1 MGDLL
6 QVNDLRV
13 EAYQEDGS
21 SIPIVKDVSFSV
33 KRGEILAL
41 IGESG
46 SGKTTVALATMGYAR
61 SGCRITHGEVIL
73 DGEDVLSMDADGRR
87 RLRGRRI
94 SYLAQSAAATFNPA
108 LTIGA
113 QVTESTILH
122 GVMSPSE
129 AHRRAVELYRRLDLP
144 DPDNLGGR
152 FPHQVSGGQLQRL
165 MAARAMCSNPEILLL
180 DEPTTA
186 LDVTTQIEVLAAFN
200 ELIQEQGT
208 AAIYVTHDLALVA
221 QIADRVIVLYDGE
234 VREEGEVDQ
243 IINRP
248 SDSYTKTL
256 MEAIRKR
263 PVRGDTP
270 PQAGNDGAGDEPPL
284 MEVSNID
291 AGYGRTIFGKPVTM
305 VLHDISLDVVRGS
318 VVGVIGESGCGK
330 STLARV
336 IAGLLPAS
344 GGRICLEEKE
354 LPGRVEDRDEDA
366 VRSIQIVFQMADVA
380 LNPRQRI
387 REIIGRPV
395 ALFLKLRGKQRNE
408 RVLELLDMVDLPR
421 SLIDRFPEELSG
433 GQKQRVNLARALA
446 AEPKLLL
453 CDEVTSSLDTIVA
466 AAVIELLKG
475 LGTRLGHSYVYISH
489 DLSTVASFADHV
501 VVLYAGHVVEA
512 GPTASILAPPCHP
525 YTHLLLSSIP
535 ELRQGWLED
544 VMKTRS
550 ERTGTSQVRNKAA
563 TGCPFFE
570 RCPVRIDGVC
580 DTENPPIREPLHG
593 HRLACHREISELAEL

>member
-1 MGDLL
+1 MSDLL
-6 QVNDLRV
+6 HVNELWVD
-13 EAYQEDGS
+13 AFQEDGA

-61 SGCRITHGEVIL
+61 SGCRITHGEVTL
-73 DGEDVLSMDADGRR
+73 DGEDILSLDRDGLR
-87 RLRGRRI
+87 RLRGGRI
-94 SYLAQSAAATFNPA
+94 SYLAQSASATFNPA

-122 GVMSPSE
+122 GVMSPRE

-165 MAARAMCSNPEILLL
+165 MAARAMCSNPDILLL

-186 LDVTTQIEVLAAFN
+186 LDVTTQIEVLSAFN

-221 QIADRVIVLYDGE
+221 QIADRVIVLYEGE

-248 SDSYTKTL
+248 ADPYTKTL
-256 MEAIRKR
+256 MEAIRKL
-263 PVRGDTP
+263 PVRGTTP
-270 PQAGNDGAGDEPPL
+270 PQVERDGPGDETPL
-284 MEVSNID
+284 MTVSDID
-291 AGYGRTIFGKPVTM
+291 AGYGRTIFGKPAAG
-305 VLHDISLDVVRGS
+305 VLHGISLDVVRGS

-344 GGRICLEEKE
+344 DGRICLEGKE
-354 LPGRVEDRDEDA
+354 LPGRVEDRDEEA

-395 ALFLKLRGKQRNE
+395 ALFLGLRGKQRDQ
-408 RVLELLDMVDLPR
+408 RVLELLDMVDLSR

-433 GQKQRVNLARALA
+433 GQKQRVNLARSLA
-446 AEPKLLL
+446 AQPKLLL

-466 AAVIELLKG
+466 AAVIELLKE
-475 LGTRLGHSYVYISH
+475 LGNKLEHSYIYISH

-501 VVLYAGHVVEA
+501 VVLYAGHVVES
-512 GPTASILAPPCHP
+512 GSTRSILAPPFHP

-535 ELRQGWLED
+535 ELRQGWLEE
-544 VMKTRS
+544 VMKSRA
-550 ERTGTSQVRNKAA
+550 ERTGRSEVRYKPGA
-563 TGCPFFE
+563 GCPFFQ

-580 DTENPPIREPLHG
+580 DREDPPIREPLRG
-593 HRLACHREISELAEL
+593 HKLFCHRETSELAGL

>member
-1 MGDLL
+1 MSDLL
-6 QVNDLRV
+6 HVNDLRV
-13 EAYQEDGS
+13 DAVQQDGS
-21 SIPIVKDVSFSV
+21 SSRIVKDVSFSV

-61 SGCRITHGEVIL
+61 SGCRITRGEVIL
-73 DGEDVLSMDADGRR
+73 DGEDILSLDQESRR

-94 SYLAQSAAATFNPA
+94 CYLAQSAAATFNPA
-108 LTIGA
+108 LTIGQ

-122 GVMSPSE
+122 GVMSPRD
-129 AHRRAVELYRRLDLP
+129 AHRRAGELYRRLDLP
-144 DPDNLGGR
+144 DPDNLGSR

-165 MAARAMCSNPEILLL
+165 MAARAMCSNPDILLL

-186 LDVTTQIEVLAAFN
+186 LDVTTQIEVLSAFN

-221 QIADRVIVLYDGE
+221 QIAHRVIVLYDGE
-234 VREEGEVDQ
+234 VREEGGVDQ

-256 MEAIRKR
+256 MEAIRKT
-263 PVRGDTP
+263 PVRGAVP
-270 PQAGNDGAGDEPPL
+270 PQPDREVRSNETAL
-284 MEVSNID
+284 MTVSGVD
-291 AGYGRTIFGKPVTM
+291 AGYGRTFFGGPATE

-344 GGRICLEEKE
+344 DGRIRLEGKE
-354 LPGRVEDRDEDA
+354 LPGRVEDRDEAA
-366 VRSIQIVFQMADVA
+366 VRAIQIVFQMADVA

-395 ALFLKLRGKQRNE
+395 VLFLKLRGRRRDE
-408 RVLELLDMVDLPR
+408 HVLELLDMVGLSR

-433 GQKQRVNLARALA
+433 GQKQRVNLARSLA
-446 AEPKLLL
+446 AGPKLLL

-466 AAVIELLKG
+466 AAVIELLKE
-475 LGTRLGHSYVYISH
+475 LGNKLGHSYVYISH

-501 VVLYAGHVVEA
+501 VVLYAGHVVET
-512 GPTASILAPPCHP
+512 GSTASILAPPYHP

-535 ELRQGWLED
+535 ELRQGWLEEVIKARAD
-544 VMKTRS
+544 
-550 ERTGTSQVRNKAA
+550 RTGISEVRHGSGA
-563 TGCPFFE
+563 GCPFFQ
-570 RCPVRIDGVC
+570 RCPVRIEGVC
-580 DTENPPIREPLHG
+580 DREDPPVREPLRG
-593 HRLACHREISELAEL
+593 HKLACHREISELSVL

>member
-6 QVNDLRV
+6 HVNDLQV
-13 EAYQEDGS
+13 EAFQEDGS

-61 SGCRITHGEVIL
+61 SGCRITSGEVLL
-73 DGEDVLSMDADGRR
+73 DGEDVLSMDPDGRR

-122 GVMSPSE
+122 KVMSPGD

-144 DPDNLGGR
+144 DPENLGGR

-165 MAARAMCSNPEILLL
+165 MAARAMCSNPGILLL

-200 ELIQEQGT
+200 DLIQEQGT

-221 QIADRVIVLYDGE
+221 QIADRVIVLYGGE
-234 VREEGEVDQ
+234 MREEGDVDQ

-248 SDSYTKTL
+248 SDPYTKTL

-263 PVRGDTP
+263 PVRSNTP
-270 PQAGNDGAGDEPPL
+270 PQAGSGGTKGEPPL
-284 MEVSNID
+284 MAVSNVD
-291 AGYGRTIFGKPVTM
+291 AGYGRTMFGKPVTR
-305 VLHDISLDVVRGS
+305 VLHDVSLDVVRGS

-344 GGRICLEEKE
+344 DGRICLEEKE
-354 LPGRVEDRDEDA
+354 LPRRVEERDEEA
-366 VRSIQIVFQMADVA
+366 VKSIQIVFQMADVA

-395 ALFLKLRGKQRNE
+395 GLFLKLRGKQRNE
-408 RVLELLDMVDLPR
+408 RILELLDMVDLPR
-421 SLIDRFPEELSG
+421 TLIDRFPEELSG
-433 GQKQRVNLARALA
+433 GQKQRVNLARSLA

-475 LGTRLGHSYVYISH
+475 LGARLGHSYVYISH

-512 GPTASILAPPCHP
+512 GPTASILAPPFHP

-535 ELRQGWLED
+535 QLRQGWLEE
-544 VMKTRS
+544 VMETRA
-550 ERTGTSQVRNKAA
+550 ERTGASELGKMPAV
-563 TGCPFFE
+563 GCPFFE

-580 DTENPPIREPLHG
+580 DTEDPPIREPLRG
-593 HRLACHREISELAEL
+593 HKLACHREIPELAVL

>member
-1 MGDLL
+1 MNDLL
-6 QVNDLRV
+6 HVNNLRV
-13 EAYQEDGS
+13 VAFQDEGPG
-21 SIPIVKDVSFSV
+21 IPIVKDVSLSV

-61 SGCRITHGEVIL
+61 SGCRITRGAVTL
-73 DGEDVLSMDADGRR
+73 DGEDVLSLDRDGLR

-94 SYLAQSAAATFNPA
+94 SYLAQSASATFNPA
-108 LTIGA
+108 LTIGT

-122 GVMSPSE
+122 GVMSPRE
-129 AHRRAVELYRRLDLP
+129 AYRRAVSLYRRLDLP
-144 DPDNLGGR
+144 DPENLGDR
-152 FPHQVSGGQLQRL
+152 YPHQVSGGQLQRL
-165 MAARAMCSNPEILLL
+165 MAARAMCSNPELLLL

-200 ELIQEQGT
+200 ELIHEQDT

-221 QIADRVIVLYDGE
+221 QIADRVIVMCDGE

-256 MEAIRKR
+256 MEAIRKP
-263 PVRGDTP
+263 PVRGTAP
-270 PQAGNDGAGDEPPL
+270 SQAEQEGQGDETPL
-284 MEVSNID
+284 MAVSDID
-291 AGYGRTIFGKPVTM
+291 AGYGRTILGAPAVK
-305 VLHDISLDVVRGS
+305 VLHDVGLEVTQGS

-344 GGRICLEEKE
+344 DGRIYLEGKE
-354 LPGRVEDRDEDA
+354 LTRRVEDRNEEA
-366 VRSIQIVFQMADVA
+366 VRSIQIVFQMADIA
-380 LNPRQRI
+380 LNPRQRV

-395 ALFLKLRGKQRNE
+395 TLFLKLRGKRRDE
-408 RVLELLDMVDLPR
+408 RVLELLDMVDLSR
-421 SLIDRFPEELSG
+421 SLVDRFPEELSG

-446 AEPKLLL
+446 AHPKLLL

-466 AAVIELLKG
+466 AAVIDLLKE
-475 LGTRLGHSYVYISH
+475 LGDKLGHSYVYISH
-489 DLSTVASFADHV
+489 DLSTVASFANHI
-501 VVLYAGHVVEA
+501 VVLYAGYVVES
-512 GPTASILAPPCHP
+512 GSTSSILAPPFHP

-544 VMKTRS
+544 VMKTRA
-550 ERTGTSQVRNKAA
+550 ERTRRSDVRITARV
-563 TGCPFFE
+563 GCPFFQ

-580 DTENPPIREPLHG
+580 DREDPPIREPLRG
-593 HRLACHREISELAEL
+593 HKLACHREIVELEAL